1 MMMLGM
7 QDDKKLPNDLA
18 TAHEVIRVQSELH
31 KALQEALA
39 ERRRVR
45 AERRHSSSRRGRAAI
60 RKRLIGDFDAMLG
73 SLLRLH
79 DGTPR
84 FKCTFPSSFHVR
96 MQIAVVFS

>member
-39 ERRRVR
+39 ERRRVS
-45 AERRHSSSRRGRAAI
+45 AERPDSASAS
-60 RKRLIGDFDAMLG
+60 D
-73 SLLRLH
+73 
-79 DGTPR
+79 
-84 FKCTFPSSFHVR
+84 
-96 MQIAVVFS
+96 